1 MPQANKPTQI
11 SVQKVSKN
19 LRKYQAAESAFV
31 RRRVPH
37 AKINIH
43 RIKSLRRITT
53 RIEATLMF
61 MKGYSLVGKK
71 FDLKEQESLKSTL
84 QKIDNQIDSFLL
96 TESAFNKTKSFP
108 EKSKER
114 ITKGLLLGR
123 LLSNSAIELEQ
134 KGLVEKGFAHN
145 VFRKIKN
152 GEPIQN

>member
-1 MPQANKPTQI
+1 MPLANKP
-11 SVQKVSKN
+11 KVSLN
-19 LRKYQAAESAFV
+19 SRKYVAAESAFA
-31 RRRVPH
+31 RGKVPH
-37 AKINIH
+37 AKINMY
-43 RIKSLRRITT
+43 RVKSLRRITT
-53 RIEATLMF
+53 RTETMLLF
-61 MKGYSLVGKK
+61 MKGYLMAGKK
-71 FDLKEQESLKSTL
+71 FDAKAQESLKSTL
-84 QKIDNQIDSFLL
+84 QRLDNQIDSFLL

-123 LLSNSAIELEQ
+123 LLSNSVIELEQ